1 MNTSFYVTYPSNE
14 NVRNLI
20 NAIRVIAEENQRTQV
35 HITVRGPYKKR
46 ISEKKIK
53 ELSSVI
59 NGEQIKIIDVDNF
72 FDSNQNTV
80 FFKCEENLNLK
91 KIWKKTSFK
100 EYNPHITIYNGL
112 DNFFAREIFKV
123 LKQDF
128 KPFKYKINELSWLE
142 PKSKEKLELF
152 HLKAVIDFKKISEIL
167 GCEINLTIIKNMNQ
181 KNRLKFVS
189 KLSNKLYESK

>member
-1 MNTSFYVTYPSNE
+1 MNPSFYVTYPSNE

-46 ISEKKIK
+46 ISGKKIK
-53 ELSSVI
+53 ELSYVI
-59 NGEQIKIIDVDNF
+59 NGEQIKVIDVDNF
-72 FDSNQNTV
+72 FNSNQNTV
-80 FFKCEENLNLK
+80 FFRCEMNSNLK
-91 KIWKKTSFK
+91 KVWKKTSYK

-128 KPFKYKINELSWLE
+128 KPFKYQINELSWLE
-142 PKSKEKLELF
+142 PTSKEKLELF
-152 HLKAVIDFKKISEIL
+152 HLKAVIDFKKMSEIL
-167 GCEINLTIIKNMNQ
+167 GCEINLTTIKNMNQ
-181 KNRLKFVS
+181 KDRIKFVS
-189 KLSNKLYESK
+189 KLSKKLYESE

>member
-1 MNTSFYVTYPSNE
+1 MNPSFYVTYPSNE

-46 ISEKKIK
+46 ISGKKIK
-53 ELSSVI
+53 ELSYVI
-59 NGEQIKIIDVDNF
+59 NGEQIKVIDVDNF

-80 FFKCEENLNLK
+80 FFRCEVNLNLK
-91 KIWKKTSFK
+91 KVWEKKSYK

-128 KPFKYKINELSWLE
+128 KPFKYQIDGLSWLE

-152 HLKAVIDFKKISEIL
+152 HLKSVIDFKKMSEIL
-167 GCEINLTIIKNMNQ
+167 GCEINLTTIKNMNQ
-181 KNRLKFVS
+181 KDRIKFVS
-189 KLSNKLYESK
+189 KLSKKLYESE